1 LLKDLI
7 GIPFADRGRD
17 RGGMDCWGLAMA
29 AMRHFGKDVP
39 DFDVS
44 CFDTPSINGIYERE
58 RGTWMTVCDPEP
70 GDVVAMRI
78 DAAHPDMVQ
87 HIGVYIGSGRFIH
100 TLKKRDSHIV
110 RMDDPYWSR
119 KVVGCYRWVG

>member
-1 LLKDLI
+1 MLKDLI
-7 GIPFADRGRD
+7 GIPFVDRGRD

-29 AMRHFGKDVP
+29 AMRHFGRDVP

-44 CFDTPSINGIYERE
+44 CFDTRSINGIYERE

-78 DAAHPDMVQ
+78 DASHPDMVQ

-119 KVVGCYRWVG
+119 KIVGCYRWVR